1 MGEMSFVHLHT
12 HSEYSL
18 LDGANR
24 LTDLVHRAKEFEMPG
39 LALTDH
45 GCLFGAWAFHKLAK
59 AEGLKPIIGMEAYVA
74 PGDRRDRSKAGRG
87 ERSYYHLVLLARDME
102 GYKNLVKLSSIGYT
116 EGFYHKPRVDREVLA
131 AHSGGLV
138 VSSACLAG
146 EVARHLTADNWEGAR
161 ETANWY
167 ANLFE
172 DRYYLEVQAHD
183 SQGQADLNKK
193 IFTLSEEMGLPVIA
207 TNDAHFLQ
215 AEDHEAHDV
224 LLCIGLGRDRSDTSR
239 MRYDE
244 GLYFKSALEIAERFP
259 DHPEVLENTL
269 KIAEDV
275 NVGFEKTYHLP
286 AFPLPAS
293 HSDENEYLV
302 FLATEGAKKR
312 YEDPLPQEVQERLDY
327 ELGVITETGYAGYFL
342 ITWDFIDWARRHG
355 IPVGPGR
362 GSAAGSIV
370 AYSLWI
376 TNLDPLEFDL
386 IFERFLNPERISMP
400 DIDIDFCYERRG
412 EVIEYVKEKYGKSAV
427 GQIITFG
434 TMKSRA
440 VIRDVGRTLGIEPSE
455 TDRIAKMIPNAPGQ
469 SFTVEEAIKNLKEV
483 KELYD
488 EGGRYKQLFEYS
500 MTLEGLSRH
509 SSVHAAGVV
518 IAPGPLEDYVPV
530 CIQTGKNGSNGDAS
544 EAMHV
549 TQYDMNCLDEAGML
563 KMDFLGLKTLTVIHE
578 AVEAV
583 VARMGELRH
592 PDSGSVYESMDD
604 VPLDDPAIYQMLA
617 RGGTSGVFQFE
628 SKLAIEK
635 LRAMRCDRFNDLV
648 ATNALIRPGPLDSGM
663 ADAYIRR
670 KTGREEVRYDH
681 PDLQPI
687 LESTYGIIVYQEQ
700 VMRIANVLG
709 GYNLAEADVLR
720 KAMGKKIASL
730 IRKELK
736 QFIERAVARGVAKG
750 TAETLAEQIETFGR
764 YGFNL
769 SHSAAYSIIAYQT
782 AWLKAHYPAEFMAA
796 MLSAVVSNTDDV
808 VKYIGECRGIPRFLP
823 RLDDGIQ
830 VLPPDVN
837 ESGWKFT
844 AVGETHIRFGLGAVR
859 GVGAAAVKSILAA
872 RKADGPFST
881 MFEFL
886 ERVDLRALN
895 KRALEA
901 LITGGALDSFGYR
914 AQLLAGLDTAYSE
927 ISARKAEEEAGQASL
942 FGMGEALERKD
953 PGLPNVPPW
962 PEQERL
968 KREKEALGF
977 FISGHPLDHFAD
989 VVRAFDGVNTGNLKD
1004 HLGRPLDLACVVT
1017 KVQRQISR
1025 RDNSEWAKI
1034 TVEDFHGTATVLAFK
1049 DNWQKYKETL
1059 HQDAVVLLSGKVS
1072 GRERDEEDPPIFLD
1086 AALPLDGVSNGGQ
1099 LALQIELPVGAVLD
1113 DDVFVR
1119 AKEILKAHPG
1129 TAPVEVRLGSDNGM
1143 PAPIL
1148 RSRTLKADPNQ
1159 DTLEALQQMFG
1170 KARVRLVRV
1179 GHRTASEPETY

>member
-1 MGEMSFVHLHT
+1 
-12 HSEYSL
+12 
-18 LDGANR
+18 
-24 LTDLVHRAKEFEMPG
+24 
-39 LALTDH
+39 
-45 GCLFGAWAFHKLAK
+45 
-59 AEGLKPIIGMEAYVA
+59 
-74 PGDRRDRSKAGRG
+74 
-87 ERSYYHLVLLARDME
+87 
-102 GYKNLVKLSSIGYT
+102 
-116 EGFYHKPRVDREVLA
+116 
-131 AHSGGLV
+131 
-138 VSSACLAG
+138 
-146 EVARHLTADNWEGAR
+146 
-161 ETANWY
+161 
-167 ANLFE
+167 
-172 DRYYLEVQAHD
+172 
-183 SQGQADLNKK
+183 
-193 IFTLSEEMGLPVIA
+193 
-207 TNDAHFLQ
+207 
-215 AEDHEAHDV
+215 
-224 LLCIGLGRDRSDTSR
+224 
-239 MRYDE
+239 
-244 GLYFKSALEIAERFP
+244 
-259 DHPEVLENTL
+259 
-269 KIAEDV
+269 
-275 NVGFEKTYHLP
+275 
-286 AFPLPAS
+286 
-293 HSDENEYLV
+293 
-302 FLATEGAKKR
+302 
-312 YEDPLPQEVQERLDY
+312 
-327 ELGVITETGYAGYFL
+327 
-342 ITWDFIDWARRHG
+342 
-355 IPVGPGR
+355 
-362 GSAAGSIV
+362 
-370 AYSLWI
+370 
-376 TNLDPLEFDL
+376 
-386 IFERFLNPERISMP
+386 
-400 DIDIDFCYERRG
+400 
-412 EVIEYVKEKYGKSAV
+412 
-427 GQIITFG
+427 
-434 TMKSRA
+434 
-440 VIRDVGRTLGIEPSE
+440 
-455 TDRIAKMIPNAPGQ
+455 
-469 SFTVEEAIKNLKEV
+469 
-483 KELYD
+483 
-488 EGGRYKQLFEYS
+488 
-500 MTLEGLSRH
+500 
-509 SSVHAAGVV
+509 
-518 IAPGPLEDYVPV
+518 
-530 CIQTGKNGSNGDAS
+530 
-544 EAMHV
+544 
-549 TQYDMNCLDEAGML
+549 
-563 KMDFLGLKTLTVIHE
+563 
-578 AVEAV
+578 
-583 VARMGELRH
+583 
-592 PDSGSVYESMDD
+592 
-604 VPLDDPAIYQMLA
+604 
-617 RGGTSGVFQFE
+617 
-628 SKLAIEK
+628 
-635 LRAMRCDRFNDLV
+635 
-648 ATNALIRPGPLDSGM
+648 
-663 ADAYIRR
+663 
-670 KTGREEVRYDH
+670 
-681 PDLQPI
+681 
-687 LESTYGIIVYQEQ
+687 
-700 VMRIANVLG
+700 
-709 GYNLAEADVLR
+709 
-720 KAMGKKIASL
+720 
-730 IRKELK
+730 
-736 QFIERAVARGVAKG
+736 
-750 TAETLAEQIETFGR
+750 
-764 YGFNL
+764 
-769 SHSAAYSIIAYQT
+769 
-782 AWLKAHYPAEFMAA
+782 
-796 MLSAVVSNTDDV
+796 MLSAVVSNTDDD